1 MHATFAFCAA
11 SNMLV
16 FEISVAILLYMPLL
30 LDGLAVESIEANYFR
45 AAYVVA

>member
-16 FEISVAILLYMPLL
+16 FEILVAIR
-30 LDGLAVESIEANYFR
+30 DGLAVESIEANYFH